1 MKTRLIL
8 KLGAAAGLAAL
19 LIGCAQVPFTELKA
33 AQKAREDARE
43 IAQKYA
49 PDDYNAALKLYD
61 DARTEIEAQ
70 NGKSSFMRS
79 YSKAADLLQQSKTGF
94 ENAQKAAE
102 AKLAQVKGEAE
113 EKATT
118 ASAAIDAA
126 KEALGKVRKTS
137 RNRADRARW
146 KSEID
151 GLSATLED
159 ANDYITSGNYDQ
171 AVGYFDTVLKECD
184 RIQTEI
190 SGS

>member
-1 MKTRLIL
+1 QAK
-8 KLGAAAGLAAL
+8 GA
-19 LIGCAQVPFTELKA
+19 
-33 AQKAREDARE
+33 
-43 IAQKYA
+43 
-49 PDDYNAALKLYD
+49 
-61 DARTEIEAQ
+61 
-70 NGKSSFMRS
+70 
-79 YSKAADLLQQSKTGF
+79 
-94 ENAQKAAE
+94 
-102 AKLAQVKGEAE
+102 AE

-126 KEALGKVRKTS
+126 REALGKVRKTS

-146 KSEID
+146 QSEID

-159 ANDYITSGNYDQ
+159 ANDYVTSGNYDQ